1 MTVNMK
7 SKEVARDVAKVIL
20 KEELR
25 GNYSDKSILRVLNT
39 SYWGGGSTDVHFL
52 VRHRKISVSAKSFS
66 AHRDLFDGHT
76 FSMLPILK
84 EIQLE
89 NAQMTLAF

>member
-7 SKEVARDVAKVIL
+7 NKEVARDVAKVIL

-39 SYWGGGSTDVHFL
+39 SYWGGDSTDVHFL
-52 VRHRKISVSAKSFS
+52 VQHRKISVSAKSFS
-66 AHRDLFDGHT
+66 AHRDLIDGHT